1 MNAFMMC
8 PYCLSENA
16 SNTLVC
22 STCSRDIA
30 VPATLIAERDDLV
43 RKRDLIRGE
52 LVRARA
58 ELELIRTR
66 DHRRQR

>member
-1 MNAFMMC
+1 
-8 PYCLSENA
+8 L
-16 SNTLVC
+16 
-22 STCSRDIA
+22 RDIA

-43 RKRDLIRGE
+43 RKRDLIRDE
-52 LVRARA
+52 LFRARA

>member
-1 MNAFMMC
+1 MMC

-22 STCSRDIA
+22 GTCSRDIA
-30 VPATLIAERDDLV
+30 VPATLIAERDDLL
-43 RKRDLIRGE
+43 RKRDFICDE
-52 LVRARA
+52 LYRAQA
-58 ELELIRTR
+58 ELEMIRTR

>member
-1 MNAFMMC
+1 MIC

-16 SNTLVC
+16 PDALVC
-22 STCSRDIA
+22 STCSRDVA
-30 VPATLIAERDDLV
+30 VPATLIAERDELL
-43 RKRDLIRGE
+43 RKRDSIRDE
-52 LVRARA
+52 LSRARA

>member
-1 MNAFMMC
+1 MMC
-8 PYCLSENA
+8 PYCLSENT

-30 VPATLIAERDDLV
+30 VPATLIAERDDLL
-43 RKRDLIRGE
+43 RKRDFIRDE
-52 LVRARA
+52 LYRAQA
-58 ELELIRTR
+58 ELEMIRTR

>member
-1 MNAFMMC
+1 MIC

-16 SNTLVC
+16 PDALVC

-30 VPATLIAERDDLV
+30 VPATLIAERDDLL

-52 LVRARA
+52 LSRARA
-58 ELELIRTR
+58 ELELIKNR
-66 DHRRQR
+66 DHRRRR

>member
-1 MNAFMMC
+1 MMC

-22 STCSRDIA
+22 SSCSRDIA
-30 VPATLIAERDDLV
+30 VPATLIAERDDLL
-43 RKRDLIRGE
+43 RKRDFVRDELSRGR
-52 LVRARA
+52 V

-66 DHRRQR
+66 RQR

>member
-1 MNAFMMC
+1 MIC

-22 STCSRDIA
+22 RICSRDIA
-30 VPATLIAERDDLV
+30 VPDTLIAERDDLL

-52 LVRARA
+52 LSRARA

-66 DHRRQR
+66 DHRRRR

>member
-1 MNAFMMC
+1 MMC

-30 VPATLIAERDDLV
+30 VPATLIAERDDLL
-43 RKRDLIRGE
+43 RKRDFIRDE
-52 LVRARA
+52 LSRARV
-58 ELELIRTR
+58 ELELIRH
-66 DHRRQR
+66 HRRQR

>member
-1 MNAFMMC
+1 MIC

-16 SNTLVC
+16 PDALVC

-30 VPATLIAERDDLV
+30 VPATLIAERDDLL

-52 LVRARA
+52 LRTAKA
-58 ELELIRTR
+58 ELETIGIRNL
-66 DHRRQR
+66 RRPS